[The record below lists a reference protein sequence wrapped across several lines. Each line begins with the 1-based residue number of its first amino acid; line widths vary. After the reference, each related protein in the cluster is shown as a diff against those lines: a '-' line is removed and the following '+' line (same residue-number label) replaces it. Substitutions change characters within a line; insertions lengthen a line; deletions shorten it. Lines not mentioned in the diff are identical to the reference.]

1 MYKLFCD
8 KCHKEIQES
17 VKTTLRVRSCDSK
30 FEFHLCPECLPKFVA
45 FMREPVEKVGDVD
58 AGVVEESSNVSDVQE
73 DDTPTQVED
82 DTPTQVEDDT
92 STLVEEDV
100 HTQVEEE
107 LPKVVETT
115 PDNKIKRKGKTPFHL
130 TEEGAKFISDNMF
143 TGDVKD
149 AKGRYTWEV
158 VQHIIRLKSNGA
170 STTLI
175 GKTCGLTY
183 STVYNMI
190 VLHMRNADSILR
202 GEFLSEYPMAR
213 PSKGTQVQ
221 KGGRRKEDTEDKEV
235 IESVGRQG
243 QPVSKIV
250 DVGKIIALYRAGW
263 TVVAIAG
270 ECGLSEDIVKETIMR
285 RAKDER

>member
-8 KCHKEIQES
+8 KCHKEMQES
-17 VKTTLRVRSCDSK
+17 IKTTLRVRSSDSK
-30 FEFHLCPECLPKFVA
+30 FEFHLCPECLPKFIA
-45 FMREPVEKVGDVD
+45 FMKESTEEVEDVSV
-58 AGVVEESSNVSDVQE
+58 GVVEDSSSISGLQEDVAQSE
-73 DDTPTQVED
+73 DDTPT
-82 DTPTQVEDDT
+82 
-92 STLVEEDV
+92 LVEEDTEV
-100 HTQVEEE
+100 IEEE
-107 LPKVVETT
+107 LPEVVETT
-115 PDNKIKRKGKTPFHL
+115 PDNKVKRKGKTPFHL

-149 AKGRYTWEV
+149 AKGRYTWDV

-202 GEFLSEYPMAR
+202 GEFFSEYPMAR
-213 PSKGTQVQ
+213 ASKDTQSS
-221 KGGRRKEDTEDKEV
+221 KGGRRKENTEDKEV

-263 TVVAIAG
+263 TVIAIAG
-270 ECGLSEDIVKETIMR
+270 ECGLNEDIVKEAIMR